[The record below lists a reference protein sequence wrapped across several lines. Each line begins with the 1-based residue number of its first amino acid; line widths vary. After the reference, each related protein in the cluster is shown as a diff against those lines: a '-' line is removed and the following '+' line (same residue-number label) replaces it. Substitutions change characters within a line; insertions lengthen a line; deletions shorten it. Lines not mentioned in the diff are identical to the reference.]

1 MEEQGQRDGSKHP
14 DEQSQQEDWEDSAG
28 PKKPEQRSAYHG
40 DVWFWRLTVAS
51 LAVIVLVALGGG
63 IWLTSLGKEIP
74 QAVLALGA
82 TAVGALGGVVAGQ
95 R

>member
-1 MEEQGQRDGSKHP
+1 M
-14 DEQSQQEDWEDSAG
+14 
-28 PKKPEQRSAYHG
+28 
-40 DVWFWRLTVAS
+40 VA

-63 IWLTSLGKEIP
+63 IWLASLGKDIP
-74 QAVLALGA
+74 EAVLALGA